1 VFTLVEILTHPAA
14 GVRFYRLGPD
24 GRPEE
29 CDCEENFKFVRD
41 TKPVVADDRPEKTA
55 RLVTCFTG
63 VCERPGSDEG
73 MYTSVLYHLIPEEGV
88 ALAAGSWYW
97 DSREAAADGHQSI
110 LVRLA
115 GELG

>member
-1 VFTLVEILTHPAA
+1 MFTLVEILTHPAA

-29 CDCEENFKFVRD
+29 CGCGENFKFVRD
-41 TKPVVADDRPEKTA
+41 ARPVVADDRPEKNA